1 MCISAR
7 LKIPD
12 YAGASVKLRTPK
24 AMSAVLASRDAI
36 RGFVV
41 AIVFTLTAQV
51 LASKPAP
58 HVPKGIVSDWTQRH
72 VLYPDSQDESVM
84 ARFRGDPRWEENRYL
99 RHRET
104 WWPEYHPDAGSPA
117 EDRKRD

>member
-1 MCISAR
+1 MCISAG

-12 YAGASVKLRTPK
+12 YAGASVKSRTLK
-24 AMSAVLASRDAI
+24 AMSAELASHDTL

-41 AIVFTLTAQV
+41 AIVFTLTAPV

-72 VLYPDSQDESVM
+72 VLYPDSKDESVI
-84 ARFRGDPRWEENRYL
+84 APFREDPRREQNWYL
-99 RHRET
+99 RHRE
-104 WWPEYHPDAGSPA
+104 
-117 EDRKRD
+117 